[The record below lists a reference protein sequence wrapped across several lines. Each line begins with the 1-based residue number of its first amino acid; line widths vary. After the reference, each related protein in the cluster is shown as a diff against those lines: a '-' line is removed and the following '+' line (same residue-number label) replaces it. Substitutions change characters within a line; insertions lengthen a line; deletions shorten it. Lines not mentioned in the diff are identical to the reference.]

1 MTALVEAVVPAV
13 PLAWRVGTLRLILM
27 LLLSQNSERQL
38 ELIVRVI
45 MRVMQLFNA
54 FTRYVDSFVVCSIHQ
69 PIKFPRLGGPCR
81 CQVFTAYISV
91 R

>member
-27 LLLSQNSERQL
+27 LLLSQNSERQM

-45 MRVMQLFNA
+45 MSVMQPFNV
-54 FTRYVDSFVVCSIHQ
+54 FTRYVDSFVV
-69 PIKFPRLGGPCR
+69 FPC
-81 CQVFTAYISV
+81 ISQSYV
-91 R
+91 HA